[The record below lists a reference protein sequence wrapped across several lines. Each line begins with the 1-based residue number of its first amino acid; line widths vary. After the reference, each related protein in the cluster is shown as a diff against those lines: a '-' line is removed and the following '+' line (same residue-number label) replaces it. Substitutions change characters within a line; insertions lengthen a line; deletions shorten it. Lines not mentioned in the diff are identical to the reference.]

1 MFVIKLFKVF
11 SLSLFLLLIF
21 FFFLTFKAGL
31 ERFGVRDSMRNDFM
45 PLGKVF

>member
-1 MFVIKLFKVF
+1 MFIKHFKVF
-11 SLSLFLLLIF
+11 LSTSLSSSFF